1 MPNFINMKYQHI
13 LIVDDDPED
22 IEIFSEAVLSL
33 NKDIT
38 ITSSTDALL
47 ALENLKNKADLPD
60 IIFLDLQMP
69 RLTGKDFLEKL
80 NEDSALQN
88 IPVVVLS
95 GQSDVIIKDLYQKIG
110 ARNYICKP
118 NSYKELVE
126 ELREILQL

>member
-1 MPNFINMKYQHI
+1 MKYQHI
-13 LIVDDDPED
+13 LVIDDDPED
-22 IEIFSEAVLSL
+22 IEIFSEAINSL
-33 NKDIT
+33 NENTT

-47 ALENLKNKADLPD
+47 ALEDLKKAENLPD

-80 NEDSALQN
+80 KEDSTLRN

-95 GQSDVIIKDLYQKIG
+95 GQSDAIIKDTYQKIG
-110 ARNYICKP
+110 ARNYVCKP

-126 ELREILQL
+126 ALREIFQS

>member
-1 MPNFINMKYQHI
+1 MKYQHI
-13 LIVDDDPED
+13 LVIDDDPED
-22 IEIFSEAVLSL
+22 IEIFSEAINSF
-33 NKDIT
+33 NQNIT

-47 ALENLKNKADLPD
+47 ALEDLKKAEILPD

-80 NEDSALQN
+80 NENSTLQN

-95 GQSDVIIKDLYQKIG
+95 GQSDALIKDTYQKIG

-118 NSYKELVE
+118 NSYKELVN
-126 ELREILQL
+126 ELRKILQS